1 MGLHRDPTTYSSSP
15 VEIQVRRLIWYQI
28 CFLDLRTCEA
38 VGPRPHIRLDDY
50 DTQFPLNIDDVD
62 LDRAERGEDGIDVS
76 KDRNHYTDMTISRMR
91 FESYEMHRFLWS
103 ERPKL
108 DRKRA
113 DGKREVTITSL
124 LSRVQSF
131 QAAMERKYLPMLSKT
146 EALHIL
152 ASEIH
157 GILSNR
163 LYISILQ
170 KYTNSARSK
179 LPERLRQ
186 LTLSAA
192 TMILEHG
199 MVIEQHPVLSSWS
212 WIVGALHQHH
222 CALLLVNEIY
232 VANPEPAMEQ
242 RIWRCL
248 DYSFN
253 LPTGLSNVE
262 KTRMVLEELV
272 GKTKKYS
279 DLKRVSNI
287 RVRDDLRHALTLY
300 TNLQVR
306 VPANMP
312 QASRKPRQRVQRD
325 ESGRNGSTQSNPTTS
340 GLFSHLLSGST
351 VVQNTVPQPP
361 SPPDNTQVQSTL
373 APRLNT
379 FPGAMPTVDWGTFD
393 MPESISVSA
402 YSGLPLADTA
412 GSLMPNAAQQGISN
426 NSSPNSTMYE
436 GGILSGPNSNTTMD
450 AINDIDWVSTILPLP

>member
-38 VGPRPHIRLDDY
+38 VGPRPQIRLDDY
-50 DTQFPLNIDDVD
+50 DTRFPLNIDDID
-62 LDRAERGEDGIDVS
+62 LDRAERGESGIDVS
-76 KDRNHYTDMTISRMR
+76 KDRDYFTDMTISRMR
-91 FESYEMHRFLWS
+91 FEGYEMHRFLWS

-131 QAAMERKYLPMLSKT
+131 QAAMEKKYLPMLSKT
-146 EALHIL
+146 EPLHVL
-152 ASEIH
+152 ASELY
-157 GILSNR
+157 GIVSNR

-170 KYTNSARSK
+170 KYLTSARNK
-179 LPERLRQ
+179 IPERLRQ

-199 MVIEQHPVLSSWS
+199 MAIELHPVLSSWS

-222 CALLLVNEIY
+222 CAILLVNEVY
-232 VANPEPAMEQ
+232 VANPEPGMEQ

-253 LPTGLSNVE
+253 LPAGLSNVE

-279 DLKRVSNI
+279 DLKRI
-287 RVRDDLRHALTLY
+287 RI
-300 TNLQVR
+300 
-306 VPANMP
+306 PANMS
-312 QASRKPRQRVQRD
+312 QAYPEPRQRVRTED
-325 ESGRNGSTQSNPTTS
+325 SGRNGSTQLEPSTAGPLPHMISGNTT
-340 GLFSHLLSGST
+340 
-351 VVQNTVPQPP
+351 VQSLAPRRRPQ
-361 SPPDNTQVQSTL
+361 SPQVQPTL
-373 APRLNT
+373 APILNT

-393 MPESISVSA
+393 MPESNSVSA
-402 YSGLPLADTA
+402 YNGISPMSTTGGLMLNT
-412 GSLMPNAAQQGISN
+412 AQQGGSN
-426 NSSPNSTMYE
+426 ASSPNSAIQ
-436 GGILSGPNSNTTMD
+436 GGGVAAGPGSNATMD
-450 AINDIDWVSTILPLP
+450 AINDIDWVSNTSPLVPLPVLTMR